1 MKKNLLIVLFFF
13 GLWSCD
19 LNHGEEHIIG
29 VISGEFAKDM
39 KQKGFILSS
48 CGGGLGKNFKIMVG
62 VNYFGKVHV
71 AKARR
76 IGVESALEMLKK
88 YNINKKFKE
97 KTPYYPLK
105 VKDIVILIGF
115 KGEDGRFVNSDYV
128 ANMGVARNKIYYQYY
143 DKKTE
148 KLIEFHEETFEEAL
162 RIVETEKASNKN
174 SL

>member
-1 MKKNLLIVLFFF
+1 MRKTLLLFLFLL
-13 GLWSCD
+13 GLTSCD
-19 LNHGEEHIIG
+19 LNHNEEHIID
-29 VISGEFAKDM
+29 VISNEFAKDM
-39 KQKGFILSS
+39 KQRGFLLSS

-62 VNYFGKVHV
+62 FNCFGKVHV

-115 KGEDGRFVNSDYV
+115 KGENGCFVNSDYV
-128 ANMGVARNKIYYQYY
+128 ANMGVARDKIYYQYC
-143 DKKTE
+143 DKKTG
-148 KLIEFHEETFEEAL
+148 KLTKFHEESFEEAL
-162 RIVETEKASNKN
+162 RIVEAEKADSKN